1 MLNKYER
8 KDTLWPCQTPLLTR
22 KCRKFICAMPDKQIN
37 EMKMKPFW
45 QCSPYFDLNEL
56 LPVQFGQQVNQ
67 VQMICHVHHSH
78 LELIIGDRVECLLEV
93 YKVHDMMTERERER
107 EWLLVLAC
115 RLVAWL
121 SGRTSVFSR
130 RTFPVLRSTCSWRV
144 TTYVIK
150 PSAIGEHQSIR
161 LWNKRGEPK
170 HILLDYIIIIGV
182 ETSQALNIECHVDT
196 AKSHTT
202 SGWEL
207 TR

>member
-8 KDTLWPCQTPLLTR
+8 KDTLWPCRTPLLTR
-22 KCRKFICAMPDKQIN
+22 KCRKFICAMTDKQIN

-107 EWLLVLAC
+107 ERESGCWCSRANWLRGTAVECRSLAGELSLSC
-115 RLVAWL
+115 ARPVADGWPLMWL
-121 SGRTSVFSR
+121 NR
-130 RTFPVLRSTCSWRV
+130 PL
-144 TTYVIK
+144 
-150 PSAIGEHQSIR
+150 
-161 LWNKRGEPK
+161 
-170 HILLDYIIIIGV
+170 
-182 ETSQALNIECHVDT
+182 
-196 AKSHTT
+196 
-202 SGWEL
+202 
-207 TR
+207 